1 MAIFRPLFDL
11 TPERYNPGFSYR
23 RIFRMSKR
31 IVMAFALLV
40 SVGCTAFAAEAPKA
54 AKNDKEKSESAA
66 NSAATPEKAGRLTI
80 VEPVKDY
87 GEVPKGDKLD
97 WAFVIKNTGDAD
109 LQILAAKPGCGCTVA
124 DFDKVIKPGETGK
137 VTAHVD
143 TTNFAGPISKTIS
156 IETSDPSTPEAVLTI
171 HATVKPYVEAFPAGF
186 VRFNMLQGDA
196 ETQSVTLYSDEEEPF
211 EISKIETPGDYV
223 KVVPHK
229 IEDPNSRVQA
239 GRANQNQYRL
249 DVTVGGPD
257 AKIGP
262 LGDKIHVATNSKHQP
277 DYFISVTGVIRP
289 PFRVEP
295 SVVNFGE
302 VTASDP
308 AATRAIILRS
318 NSLKTPEMFT
328 VTKAE
333 SSIPSVAATVK
344 PTDHKGEFE
353 VTLQVAKDAKP
364 GDLDGTVK
372 IYTNDKVNPI
382 VTLPMKG
389 LVKVA
394 QAQK

>member
-1 MAIFRPLFDL
+1 
-11 TPERYNPGFSYR
+11 
-23 RIFRMSKR
+23 MSKR

-40 SVGCTAFAAEAPKA
+40 SVGCAAFATEAPKV
-54 AKNDKEKSESAA
+54 AKNDKKSESTA

-97 WAFVIKNTGDAD
+97 WAFAIKNTGDAD

-156 IETSDPSTPEAVLTI
+156 IETNDPSTPEAVLTI
-171 HATVKPYVEAFPAGF
+171 HATVKPFVEAFPAGF
-186 VRFNMLQGDA
+186 VRYNMLQGDA
-196 ETQSVTLYSDEEEPF
+196 ETQSITLYSDEEEPF
-211 EISKIETPGDYV
+211 EIAKIDTPGEWV
-223 KVVPHK
+223 KVVSHK

-249 DVTVGGPD
+249 DITVGGPD
-257 AKIGP
+257 AKVGP
-262 LGDKIHVATNSKHQP
+262 LADKIHIATNSKHQP
-277 DYFISVTGVIRP
+277 DYFVSVTGVVRP
-289 PFRVEP
+289 PFRIDTN
-295 SVVNFGE
+295 VVNFGE
-302 VTASDP
+302 VTATDP
-308 AATRAIILRS
+308 AATRVITVHS
-318 NSLKTPEMFT
+318 NSIKAPEAFQ

-333 SSIPSVAATVK
+333 STIPTVFSASVK
-344 PTDHKGEFE
+344 PTEHKGDFE
-353 VTLQVAKDAKP
+353 VTVQIAKDAKP
-364 GDLDGTVK
+364 GDLDGSVK
-372 IYTNDKVNPI
+372 IYTNDKVNPV
-382 VTLPMKG
+382 VTLPVKG
-389 LVKVA
+389 VVKVA